1 MNTIEDIMCRV
12 KTMIEAIIGTALV
25 QDCEL
30 LGGGVLDSLSTIE
43 LITSLE
49 VQFGISLST
58 EDFTHYN
65 FNSIHAICQLV
76 LSKRQSGEAASK

>member
-1 MNTIEDIMCRV
+1 MNSTEDITCRV
-12 KTMIEAIIGTALV
+12 KAMIEAIIGTALV

-30 LGGGVLDSLSTIE
+30 LDGGVLDSLSTIE
-43 LITSLE
+43 LVTLLE
-49 VQFGISLST
+49 AQFGVSLST

-76 LSKRQSGEAASK
+76 LSHGQAGKAWSK